1 MIRSAFRYSGSCVR
15 ASVIRRLFSRIQ
27 TSVCSFLA
35 LKIFFLISF
44 FSSIFFS
51 KIGDAA
57 ILFFDIDI
65 IQMRTEISLHCI
77 QIFSPKLRLFHLFF
91 LGKTYT
97 FLFMCQ
103 CVDPVDLDIVII
115 MSFSLKQ
122 FFDIINEE
130 EFFLLVSYK

>member
-27 TSVCSFLA
+27 ALVCSFLT

-65 IQMRTEISLHCI
+65 IQMRTEISFHCI

-97 FLFMCQ
+97 FLFI
-103 CVDPVDLDIVII
+103 LSILILSII
-115 MSFSLKQ
+115 MLFSLKQ